1 MEAILIVAGIIF
13 LAALLAF
20 PEAKI
25 GHKLMTLLSE
35 GVPMVAFL
43 VVFVTFMLTIICR
56 YVLRQ
61 AIPWSYEVSI
71 LGYMYCMF
79 FGSGIA
85 LKKDE
90 HVVFSLLYDKL
101 PPKGK
106 LISKLI
112 YNAALVIL
120 IAIIFVPCMN
130 SLMASTMKTGI
141 LKMPYKVVFAPFL
154 WMLFECAFRCLFY
167 MKASWKE
174 YQGTKNK
181 PVAAG
186 TEEHSVEDG
195 EAGFSEGTEVITE
208 TGKEE
213 VAKA

>member
-1 MEAILIVAGIIF
+1 MTTAVIIVAAIIL
-13 LAALLAF
+13 LATLLAF
-20 PEAKI
+20 PEAKL
-25 GHKLMTLLSE
+25 GEKLMTVLSE

-43 VVFVTFMLTIICR
+43 VVFVTFMMTIICR
-56 YVLRQ
+56 YVLRF

-85 LKKDE
+85 LKRDE

-101 PPKGK
+101 PPIGK
-106 LISKLI
+106 LICKLV
-112 YNAALVIL
+112 YNAVLVAL
-120 IAIIFVPCMN
+120 IAIVFVPCVN

-167 MKASWKE
+167 MKTSWKE
-174 YQGTKNK
+174 YKQTRAGKAGAE
-181 PVAAG
+181 VA
-186 TEEHSVEDG
+186 ERE
-195 EAGFSEGTEVITE
+195 
-208 TGKEE
+208 GKE
-213 VAKA
+213 VAEA

>member
-1 MEAILIVAGIIF
+1 MDSSF
-13 LAALLAF
+13 
-20 PEAKI
+20 
-25 GHKLMTLLSE
+25 
-35 GVPMVAFL
+35 
-43 VVFVTFMLTIICR
+43 IICR
-56 YVLRQ
+56 YVLRF

-85 LKKDE
+85 LKRDE

-101 PPKGK
+101 PPIGQ
-106 LISKLI
+106 LISKLV
-112 YNAALVIL
+112 YNAALVVL
-120 IAIIFVPCMN
+120 IAIIFTPCLN

-167 MKASWKE
+167 MKASWDE
-174 YQGTKNK
+174 YKA
-181 PVAAG
+181 V
-186 TEEHSVEDG
+186 
-195 EAGFSEGTEVITE
+195 
-208 TGKEE
+208 TGKDSKE

>member
-1 MEAILIVAGIIF
+1 MTTAVIIVAAIIL
-13 LAALLAF
+13 LATLLAF
-20 PEAKI
+20 PDARLGDKI
-25 GHKLMTLLSE
+25 MTVLSE

-43 VVFVTFMLTIICR
+43 VVIVTFMMTIICR
-56 YVLRQ
+56 YVLRF

-85 LKKDE
+85 LKRDE

-101 PPKGK
+101 PPLGK
-106 LISKLI
+106 LICKLV
-112 YNAALVIL
+112 YNIVL
-120 IAIIFVPCMN
+120 IVLICIIFTPCLN

-167 MKASWKE
+167 IRTSWQE
-174 YQGTKNK
+174 YRETVGTDKK
-181 PVAAG
+181 
-186 TEEHSVEDG
+186 
-195 EAGFSEGTEVITE
+195 
-208 TGKEE
+208 E

>member
-1 MEAILIVAGIIF
+1 MTTAVIIVAGIIL
-13 LAALLAF
+13 LAAVLAF
-20 PEAKI
+20 PEAKLGSKI
-25 GHKLMTLLSE
+25 MVVLSE

-43 VVFVTFMLTIICR
+43 VVFVTFMMTIICR
-56 YVLRQ
+56 YVLRF

-85 LKKDE
+85 LKRDE

-101 PPKGK
+101 PPIGQ
-106 LISKLI
+106 LISKLV
-112 YNAALVIL
+112 YNAALVVL
-120 IAIIFVPCMN
+120 IAIIFVPCLN

-141 LKMPYKVVFAPFL
+141 LKMPYKAVFAPFL

-174 YQGTKNK
+174 YKSK
-181 PVAAG
+181 
-186 TEEHSVEDG
+186 
-195 EAGFSEGTEVITE
+195 
-208 TGKEE
+208 TGKDVKE
-213 VAKA
+213 VAEA

>member
-1 MEAILIVAGIIF
+1 MATAIIVVAAIIL
-13 LAALLAF
+13 LAALLVFADLKK
-20 PEAKI
+20 PETGPAGKI
-25 GHKLMTLLSE
+25 MTVLSE

-43 VVFVTFMLTIICR
+43 VVFITFMMTIFCR
-56 YVLRQ
+56 YVLRF

-85 LKKDE
+85 LKRDE

-101 PPKGK
+101 PPVGK
-106 LISKLI
+106 LISKLA
-112 YNAALVIL
+112 YNLALIVL
-120 IAIIFVPCMN
+120 ICIIFTPCLN

-167 MKASWKE
+167 MRTSWTE
-174 YQGTKNK
+174 YR
-181 PVAAG
+181 
-186 TEEHSVEDG
+186 
-195 EAGFSEGTEVITE
+195 E
-208 TGKEE
+208 TTSADKKE
-213 VAKA
+213 VAEA

>member
-1 MEAILIVAGIIF
+1 MTTALIIVAAIIL
-13 LAALLAF
+13 LATLLAF
-20 PEAKI
+20 PDARLGDKI
-25 GHKLMTLLSE
+25 MTVLSE

-43 VVFVTFMLTIICR
+43 VVFVTFMMTIICR
-56 YVLRQ
+56 YVLRF

-85 LKKDE
+85 LKRDE

-101 PPKGK
+101 PPVGK
-106 LISKLI
+106 LISKLA
-112 YNAALVIL
+112 YNLALIVL
-120 IAIIFVPCMN
+120 ICIIFTPCLN

-167 MKASWKE
+167 MRTSWTE
-174 YQGTKNK
+174 Y
-181 PVAAG
+181 
-186 TEEHSVEDG
+186 G
-195 EAGFSEGTEVITE
+195 ETTSAD
-208 TGKEE
+208 KKE
-213 VAKA
+213 VAEA

>member
-1 MEAILIVAGIIF
+1 VLTGIITV
-13 LAALLAF
+13 LVILLLACLLVF
-20 PEAKI
+20 TDLKQVGPFGKV
-25 GHKLMTLLSE
+25 MTVLSE

-43 VVFVTFMLTIICR
+43 VVFVTFMMTIICR
-56 YVLRQ
+56 YVLRF

-85 LKKDE
+85 LKRDE

-101 PPKGK
+101 PPIGQ
-106 LISKLI
+106 LISKLV
-112 YNAALVIL
+112 YNAVLVVL
-120 IAIIFVPCMN
+120 ICIIFVPCLN

-174 YQGTKNK
+174 YKAK
-181 PVAAG
+181 
-186 TEEHSVEDG
+186 
-195 EAGFSEGTEVITE
+195 
-208 TGKEE
+208 TGRDVKE
-213 VAKA
+213 VAEA

>member
-1 MEAILIVAGIIF
+1 MALSFVTRLPTIF
-13 LAALLAF
+13 LKKSPAPF
-20 PEAKI
+20 
-25 GHKLMTLLSE
+25 TL
-35 GVPMVAFL
+35 
-43 VVFVTFMLTIICR
+43 VFITFMMTIFCR
-56 YVLRQ
+56 YVLRF

-85 LKKDE
+85 LKRDE

-101 PPKGK
+101 PPIGQLICK
-106 LISKLI
+106 LV
-112 YNAALVIL
+112 YNTVLVVL
-120 IAIIFVPCMN
+120 IAIIFTPCLN

-167 MKASWKE
+167 MKASWNEYKAATGNKE
-174 YQGTKNK
+174 SK
-181 PVAAG
+181 
-186 TEEHSVEDG
+186 
-195 EAGFSEGTEVITE
+195 
-208 TGKEE
+208 E

>member
-1 MEAILIVAGIIF
+1 MTTAFLIV
-13 LAALLAF
+13 LALLLVAVLLAF
-20 PEAKI
+20 PEARL
-25 GHKLMTLLSE
+25 GHKLMTVLSE

-43 VVFVTFMLTIICR
+43 VVFVTFMMTIICR
-56 YVLRQ
+56 YVLRF

-79 FGSGIA
+79 FGTGIA
-85 LKKDE
+85 LKRDE

-101 PPKGK
+101 SPLGQ
-106 LISKLI
+106 LISKLV
-112 YNAALVIL
+112 YNAVL
-120 IAIIFVPCMN
+120 IMLICIVFTPCLN

-167 MKASWKE
+167 MKASVDE
-174 YQGTKNK
+174 YKQAKN
-181 PVAAG
+181 
-186 TEEHSVEDG
+186 
-195 EAGFSEGTEVITE
+195 
-208 TGKEE
+208 GKKE

>member
-1 MEAILIVAGIIF
+1 MTTAVIIVAGIIL
-13 LAALLAF
+13 LAAVLAF
-20 PEAKI
+20 PEAKLGSKI
-25 GHKLMTLLSE
+25 MVVLSE

-43 VVFVTFMLTIICR
+43 VVFVTFMMTIICR
-56 YVLRQ
+56 YVLRF

-85 LKKDE
+85 LKRDE

-101 PPKGK
+101 PPIGQLICK
-106 LISKLI
+106 LV
-112 YNAALVIL
+112 YNTVLVVL
-120 IAIIFVPCMN
+120 IAIIFTPCLN

-141 LKMPYKVVFAPFL
+141 LKMPYKAVFAPFL

-174 YQGTKNK
+174 YKALTSKD
-181 PVAAG
+181 VR
-186 TEEHSVEDG
+186 
-195 EAGFSEGTEVITE
+195 
-208 TGKEE
+208 E
-213 VAKA
+213 VAEA

>member
-1 MEAILIVAGIIF
+1 MTTAFLIVLGLLL
-13 LAALLAF
+13 LAVLLAF
-20 PEAKI
+20 PEARL
-25 GHKLMTLLSE
+25 GEKLMTVLSE
-35 GVPMVAFL
+35 GVPMVSFV
-43 VVFVTFMLTIICR
+43 VVFVTFMMTIFCR
-56 YVLRQ
+56 YIMRF

-85 LKKDE
+85 LKRDE

-101 PPKGK
+101 PPLGK
-106 LISKLI
+106 LISKLV
-112 YNAALVIL
+112 YNAVLVVL
-120 IAIIFVPCMN
+120 ICIIFVPCLN

-174 YQGTKNK
+174 YR
-181 PVAAG
+181 
-186 TEEHSVEDG
+186 
-195 EAGFSEGTEVITE
+195 EVTR
-208 TGKEE
+208 
-213 VAKA
+213 A

>member
-1 MEAILIVAGIIF
+1 MTTAVIIVAAILL
-13 LAALLAF
+13 LAAALAF
-20 PEAKI
+20 PQAKL
-25 GHKLMTLLSE
+25 GEKLMTVLSE

-43 VVFVTFMLTIICR
+43 VVFVTFMMTIICR
-56 YVLRQ
+56 YILRF

-85 LKKDE
+85 LKRDE

-101 PPKGK
+101 PPIGK
-106 LISKLI
+106 LICKLV
-112 YNAALVIL
+112 YNIVLVVL
-120 IAIIFVPCMN
+120 IAIIFTPCLN

-167 MKASWKE
+167 IKASIDE
-174 YQGTKNK
+174 YK
-181 PVAAG
+181 A
-186 TEEHSVEDG
+186 
-195 EAGFSEGTEVITE
+195 
-208 TGKEE
+208 
-213 VAKA
+213 AKAGELEVQA